1 MKNIKIKALIMMMLV
16 MSLLVGCSSKASTE
30 KDVASD
36 DGAKKLKVVTTIYA
50 PFDFARQVAK
60 DNADITLLLKPG
72 AESHSYEPTPQDI
85 IAIQNCDVFVYV
97 GGENDK
103 WVDKVLDSI
112 DNKDMKIIKLLD
124 CVTAVEE
131 EHKEGMQ
138 DAHGHEEDADHDDDH
153 EDADHEDDHEEEHEL
168 DEHVWTSP
176 KNAIAIS
183 KKMEQVFSEL
193 DQENAEVYS
202 ANLASYVSE
211 LEKLDQAF
219 TEVVST
225 SKRKMLIFGD
235 RFPLRY
241 FVDAY
246 GLDYYAAFSGCST
259 DTEVSAGTIAFLT
272 DKIKDE
278 KVPVVFKIELSSG
291 NIANSIADST
301 GAKVLTFYACHNIS
315 KDDYEAGMT
324 YTDFMWKNV
333 DTLKEALN

>member
-1 MKNIKIKALIMMMLV
+1 MKRIELKIVVMLTLV
-16 MSLLVGCSSKASTE
+16 MALLTGCAGG
-30 KDVASD
+30 KDVANTTSGQAD
-36 DGAKKLKVVTTIYA
+36 KKLKVVSTIYA

-60 DNADITLLLKPG
+60 DNAEVTLLLKPG

-85 IAIQNCDVFVYV
+85 ITIQNCDVFVYV

-112 DNKDMKIIKLLD
+112 DNKQMKIIKLLD
-124 CVTAVEE
+124 CVNAVEE

-138 DAHGHEEDADHDDDH
+138 DAHEEEEHDH
-153 EDADHEDDHEEEHEL
+153 EDEHEDDHEEHEHEEHEL

-183 KKMEQVFSEL
+183 KKMQQVFSEA
-193 DQENAEVYS
+193 DPEHAEAYKE
-202 ANLASYVSE
+202 NLASYVTE
-211 LEKLDQAF
+211 LEKLDRAF
-219 TEVVST
+219 GDVVST
-225 SKRKMLIFGD
+225 AKRKTIIFGD

-272 DKIKDE
+272 DKIKE
-278 KVPVVFKIELSSG
+278 EAIPVVFKIELSSG

-301 GAKVLTFYACHNIS
+301 NTKVLTFYACHNIS
-315 KDDYEAGMT
+315 KDDYEAGMA